1 MEAVL
6 LEEEVWV
13 EEDKEVNA
21 EELKEVVTDW
31 EGEEVVHSERH

>member
-13 EEDKEVNA
+13 GEDKEVDA
-21 EELKEVVTDW
+21 EELKEVLTD
-31 EGEEVVHSERH
+31 